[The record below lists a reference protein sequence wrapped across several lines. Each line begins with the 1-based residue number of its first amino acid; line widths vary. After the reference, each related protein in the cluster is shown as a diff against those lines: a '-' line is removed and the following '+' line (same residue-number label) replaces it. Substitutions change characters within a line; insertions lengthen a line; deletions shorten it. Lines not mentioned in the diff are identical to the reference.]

1 MLLHVLLIGGSF
13 LLLSDMALNEC
24 IKVCLVIPGGVFR
37 RRFKITFQILREKSE
52 ENLWLVT
59 IVLIQCENVGK
70 R

>member
-1 MLLHVLLIGGSF
+1 MLFHVLIGCSF

-24 IKVCLVIPGGVFR
+24 IKACLVIPGGVFR
-37 RRFKITFQILREKSE
+37 QRFKITFQILREKNE